1 MSSQESSA
9 SHAQFRIQ
17 DPVQVFA
24 TFSAEE
30 IARRQQT
37 DPAFD
42 APLHQEA
49 MELVQSRLRARPPAQ
64 ENVA

>member
-1 MSSQESSA
+1 MSSQESSG
-9 SHAQFRIQ
+9 SRAQFRIQ

-37 DPAFD
+37 DPEFD

-49 MELVQSRLRARPPAQ
+49 IELILSRLRSRVPAK
-64 ENVA
+64 EAVA